1 MKSQFFKDEEFQ
13 CKCDYLACIDSYQYM
28 SEGFLQLLFKV
39 RSQIDF
45 PLVITSGYRCKQHN
59 KDVGGV
65 PHSAHTKGLAVDV
78 RITSPLDR
86 YELIEQLVYHG
97 LSFGVYSNFI
107 HIQLKRGD
115 PQCFY
120 GKY

>member
-1 MKSQFFKDEEFQ
+1 MKSPFFKPEEFQ
-13 CKCDYLACIDSYQYM
+13 CQCNYENCVDSYQFM
-28 SEGFLQLLFKV
+28 NESFLEALFKV

-45 PLVITSGYRCKQHN
+45 PLVVTSGYRCKKHN
-59 KDVGGV
+59 KAVGGV
-65 PHSAHTKGLAVDV
+65 PFSAHTRGVAVDV
-78 RITSPLDR
+78 SIRSSLQR

-107 HIQLKRGD
+107 HIELKRGD

-120 GKY
+120 GGY

>member
-1 MKSQFFKDEEFQ
+1 MNES
-13 CKCDYLACIDSYQYM
+13 
-28 SEGFLQLLFKV
+28 FLELLFKV
-39 RSQIDF
+39 RAQIDF
-45 PLVITSGYRCKQHN
+45 PLVVTSGYRCKQHN